1 MTEEVNENQ
10 AKDILKQ
17 QQVSNFND
25 LIEKIRKK
33 TFSLYQNT
41 SDTAQLS
48 PIERLNSIKKVWDFI
63 SNKLGNIQTAL
74 DVWSGFWYGIKF
86 LSMNWI
92 RVIGVENVWIK
103 VMQSLE
109 LFDDLLQIN
118 TLDFDKSPAIFETN
132 FSKLKDENVV
142 DIITMFY
149 LSIELI
155 SISNTFEVCKKI
167 LKQKWKIL
175 LTTQANKNEVEEYM
189 KGINLKTFWFS
200 IEIID
205 IPNNFERTAI
215 LLIKEN

>member
-74 DVWSGFWYGIKF
+74 DV
-86 LSMNWI
+86 
-92 RVIGVENVWIK
+92 
-103 VMQSLE
+103 
-109 LFDDLLQIN
+109 
-118 TLDFDKSPAIFETN
+118 
-132 FSKLKDENVV
+132 
-142 DIITMFY
+142 
-149 LSIELI
+149 
-155 SISNTFEVCKKI
+155 
-167 LKQKWKIL
+167 
-175 LTTQANKNEVEEYM
+175 
-189 KGINLKTFWFS
+189 
-200 IEIID
+200 
-205 IPNNFERTAI
+205 
-215 LLIKEN
+215 